1 VGKGGKVRFRRFY
14 NVREELPLQY
24 ELVMHT
30 DAPTPALGT
39 EVIVTARSQ

>member
-1 VGKGGKVRFRRFY
+1 L
-14 NVREELPLQY
+14 NVRQELPLQY
-24 ELVMHT
+24 DLVINT